1 MKAAVVTAFGEAPN
15 YTDIDDPAA
24 DAMTGQVL
32 AASVKNLDRGLVSGH
47 HYGSAALQPP
57 FVPGVDGVVAL
68 PDGRRVYSQSTG
80 PDGMMAERAAVDPSR
95 MVELPSG
102 LDPALAAAIPN
113 PGLSAWFA
121 LEYAAQVQPGQCVLI
136 LGATGVTGRVA
147 TQLAKHRFGAGRIVV
162 AGRNEE
168 RLAELLRAGAD
179 DMVVLGDDLT
189 AQVAARHAEHPFDAV
204 LDYLWGPV
212 AVSTLAALGNAALTA
227 EYHQTRYVQIGA
239 MAGDPISLPSA
250 VLRSAGVTLT
260 GVGFGSVPTEAQA
273 RAYSEFLPEL
283 FAMAAA
289 GTLDI
294 DVTRRP
300 LADVKA
306 VWASPA
312 SAGERVVLIP

>member
-1 MKAAVVTAFGEAPN
+1 M
-15 YTDIDDPAA
+15 
-24 DAMTGQVL
+24 
-32 AASVKNLDRGLVSGH
+32 
-47 HYGSAALQPP
+47 
-57 FVPGVDGVVAL
+57 
-68 PDGRRVYSQSTG
+68 
-80 PDGMMAERAAVDPSR
+80 
-95 MVELPSG
+95 
-102 LDPALAAAIPN
+102 
-113 PGLSAWFA
+113 
-121 LEYAAQVQPGQCVLI
+121 
-136 LGATGVTGRVA
+136 
-147 TQLAKHRFGAGRIVV
+147 
-162 AGRNEE
+162 
-168 RLAELLRAGAD
+168 
-179 DMVVLGDDLT
+179 
-189 AQVAARHAEHPFDAV
+189 
-204 LDYLWGPV
+204 LDYLWVPV
-212 AVSTLAALGNAALTA
+212 AESTLAALGNAALTA

-283 FAMAAA
+283 FAMTAA